1 MALIHEQTDRP
12 ANGIVARLLFEDLA
26 QAFSGIFPDRFQF
39 GVGAIAGSDVL
50 AVLFAKRFDQGVAAL
65 LADFAVAVTLAAIE
79 SLRIMFIAHVSIW
92 FAPVVPALAC
102 RTASAA
108 QLLNHAKPFTR
119 PRTS

>member
-1 MALIHEQTDRP
+1 
-12 ANGIVARLLFEDLA
+12 
-26 QAFSGIFPDRFQF
+26 
-39 GVGAIAGSDVL
+39 
-50 AVLFAKRFDQGVAAL
+50 
-65 LADFAVAVTLAAIE
+65 LAAIE